1 MAKKSAVAGPIKKK
15 SLKVI
20 KAPRTIN
27 AQEMPRRK
35 LMILSKILRFIKRS

>member
-1 MAKKSAVAGPIKKK
+1 MERKSDIATPIKKK

-35 LMILSKILRFIKRS
+35 LMILSKMLRFMKRA